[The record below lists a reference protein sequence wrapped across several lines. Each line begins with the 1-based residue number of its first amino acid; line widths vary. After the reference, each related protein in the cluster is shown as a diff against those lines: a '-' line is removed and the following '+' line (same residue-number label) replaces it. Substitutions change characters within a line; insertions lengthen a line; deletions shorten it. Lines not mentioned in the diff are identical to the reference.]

1 MNDEELR
8 ERLRGIDPAAT
19 MSTQPPD
26 GPRAAALLEQI
37 MNTPIIPE
45 SLVDSPP
52 PSRGRRNWLWAT
64 LLGLGA
70 VAGVTVGMLV
80 SDSKDDSSPPAAVT
94 AEYQLSGGVSMGMC
108 INLNEYVPEPSLE
121 GFRGVVTAIEGD
133 TVTLQVSQW
142 FRGGPADQAILH
154 VSDVS
159 IPALDGIEFVM
170 GGDYLVAVAD
180 DGAVRT
186 CGISGLYSDDLA
198 ALYAK
203 WFGA

>member
-1 MNDEELR
+1 MNDDELR
-8 ERLRGIDPAAT
+8 ERLRGIDPAAVT
-19 MSTQPPD
+19 PVEPAD
-26 GPRAAALLEQI
+26 GPRAAALLEHI

-45 SLVDSPP
+45 SPTTMP
-52 PSRGRRNWLWAT
+52 APSRGRRTWLWAS

-70 VAGVTVGMLV
+70 IAGVTVGLLV
-80 SDSKDDSSPPAAVT
+80 SDGKDKSSPPAAVT
-94 AEYQLSGGVSMGMC
+94 AEYTLSGGVSMGMC
-108 INLNEYVPEPSLE
+108 ININEYVPEPSLE

-133 TVTLQVSQW
+133 TVTLQVSEW
-142 FRGGPADQAILH
+142 YRGGPADHVVLH
-154 VSDVS
+154 VSDVPT
-159 IPALDGIEFVM
+159 PALDGIEFVT

-186 CGISGLYSDDLA
+186 CGISGLYSADLA

>member
-1 MNDEELR
+1 MSDEALR
-8 ERLRGIDPAAT
+8 HRLRAVDPAAE
-19 MSTQPPD
+19 MSIDPPD
-26 GPRAAALLEQI
+26 GPRAAALMEHI

-45 SLVDSPP
+45 SLVEPTP
-52 PSRGRRNWLWAT
+52 PSRGRRNWLWGT

-80 SDSKDDSSPPAAVT
+80 SNSKDHDSAPAAVT

-108 INLNEYVPEPSLE
+108 ININEYVPEPTLE

-133 TVTLQVSQW
+133 TVTLKVSQW
-142 FRGGPADQAILH
+142 YRGGPADEVVLH
-154 VSDVS
+154 VSDVPY
-159 IPALDGIEFVM
+159 PALDGIEFVLD
-170 GGDYLVAVAD
+170 GDYLVAVG
-180 DGAVRT
+180 DGSVRT
-186 CGISGLYSDDLA
+186 CGISGLYSADLA

>member
-1 MNDEELR
+1 MNDDELR
-8 ERLRGIDPAAT
+8 ERLRAIDPAAVT
-19 MSTQPPD
+19 PVEPAD

-37 MNTPIIPE
+37 MNTPIIPD
-45 SLVDSPP
+45 SLVEPSP
-52 PSRGRRNWLWAT
+52 PSRGRRNWLWGT

-80 SDSKDDSSPPAAVT
+80 SNGKDSSAPPAAVT

-142 FRGGPADQAILH
+142 YRGGPADQVILH

-198 ALYAK
+198 ALYTK